1 MTLGERLLKYR
12 TDAKMSQD
20 TLAEKVGVTRQTI
33 SKWETDQSMPE
44 FNKILPL
51 CDIYGIKADEL
62 ITGKKEDEEKL
73 ESKKE
78 ESFEEKLKELKAI
91 RNNKKALIISISVF
105 LYIIGTF
112 SIPYM
117 VESLNYDEGH
127 AIMVAGVLWAIATAM
142 LIYFFVANP
151 KIQGGK
157 E

>member
-62 ITGKKEDEEKL
+62 ITGKKKMRK
-73 ESKKE
+73 S
-78 ESFEEKLKELKAI
+78 
-91 RNNKKALIISISVF
+91 
-105 LYIIGTF
+105 
-112 SIPYM
+112 
-117 VESLNYDEGH
+117 
-127 AIMVAGVLWAIATAM
+127 
-142 LIYFFVANP
+142 
-151 KIQGGK
+151 
-157 E
+157 